1 MERLRELVNLRQVF
15 QPLVTAVFV
24 ATFVAA
30 IAAAPAPHSK
40 ALVAVPDSVECD
52 SGTPFGNLEA
62 NLTQIAYYA
71 STSVGGSSC
80 DAEVEAWIIDDPSG
94 ADDNR
99 ASGYAWVEREW
110 ETYGEP
116 FCGVYTGNSM
126 HWMIDGGGWHLV
138 YWLYVDQDEVDG
150 CGA

>member
-80 DAEVEAWIIDDPSG
+80 DAEVEAWIIDDQSG
-94 ADDNR
+94 ADANR
-99 ASGYAWVEREW
+99 ASGYAGVERVW
-110 ETYGEP
+110 ETYGETL
-116 FCGVYTGNSM
+116 CGVEPGNSM
-126 HWMIDGGGWHLV
+126 HRKSDGGGWPLV
-138 YWLYVDQDEVDG
+138 HCY
-150 CGA
+150 